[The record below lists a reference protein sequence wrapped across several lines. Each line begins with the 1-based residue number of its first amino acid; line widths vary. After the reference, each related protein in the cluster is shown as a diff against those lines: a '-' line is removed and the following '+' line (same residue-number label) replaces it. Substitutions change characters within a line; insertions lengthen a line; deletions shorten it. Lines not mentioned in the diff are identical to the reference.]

1 MNKNSVDNLL
11 KTGSAKQRSLLLANH
26 LADKNT
32 GGKGLL
38 TEHEFTAI
46 MNSFKTN
53 QEIQVYNRYRRMY
66 DSLQGYSSYLSQFR
80 LSYMEVL
87 GRLEKFIL
95 LRKSNAD
102 IEELINAMLLLIK
115 DKKTKEAA
123 LKLAEGY
130 SNPSLWR
137 VIKKDKDGFVKVS
150 SNDENKKALIDEAIT
165 NAQEQAQRE
174 QVTLKTAITVY
185 KDYVKE
191 HSFNITVFSTF
202 VKGVENWA
210 RGKKGKEFTFLLY
223 ARANSCDA
231 KIKKLYDSQFLEA
244 DFDSIE
250 VDQVQYQTF
259 RREYFDA

>member
-1 MNKNSVDNLL
+1 MNKNSVDTLL

-26 LADKNT
+26 LAEKNT

-46 MNSFKTN
+46 TNSFKTD
-53 QEIQVYNRYRRMY
+53 QDIRVYNRYRRMY
-66 DSLQGYSSYLSQFR
+66 DSIQGYLSYLSQFR

-102 IEELINAMLLLIK
+102 TEELINAMLLLVK
-115 DKKTKEAA
+115 DKKTKDAA
-123 LKLAEGY
+123 LKVAESF
-130 SNPSLWR
+130 SNPALWR
-137 VIKKDKDGFVKVS
+137 FIKKDKDGFVRVS
-150 SNDENKKALIDEAIT
+150 SNDENKKTLIDEAIST
-165 NAQEQAQRE
+165 VQEQAKRE

-185 KDYVKE
+185 KDFVKE
-191 HSFNITVFSTF
+191 HSFNIKVFNAF
-202 VKGVENWA
+202 VKDVENWA

-223 ARANSCDA
+223 AHADSSDS
-231 KIKKLYDSQFLEA
+231 KIKKLYDPQFLEA

-259 RREYFDA
+259 LRNYFDA